1 MELNLQDIR
10 DQLDEIDDQL
20 IDLLSRRMR
29 LVQDVAAYK
38 KEKGL
43 PILDA
48 GRENAILERLSQ
60 KAGGEFAPYV
70 KRLYETLFT
79 VSREYQRDQMNR
91 PGETR

>member
-10 DQLDEIDDQL
+10 RQLDEIDDQMIVL
-20 IDLLSRRMR
+20 FSRRMH

-48 GRENAILERLSQ
+48 GRENAIMERLSQ
-60 KAGGEFAPYV
+60 KAGGELAPYV
-70 KRLYETLFT
+70 RRLYQALFT
-79 VSREYQRDQMNR
+79 LSREYQAAQMDR
-91 PGETR
+91 PEETH